1 VQRGVLLA
9 LAVTV
14 PTSLLLLPGEGIFG
28 LLRQPADVVPIAA
41 TFSRYSIAG
50 VLPYFLFIVFRQSLQ
65 AMASVKP
72 VVIAIVAANLA
83 NAALNWVLIY
93 GKLGFPALG
102 ASGSAISTVV
112 SRWLMLGLLLLL
124 GWKILRPVLTP
135 WRRAAFATGPM
146 LRMLR
151 IGLPVGLQQWLEVG
165 VFSGGA
171 LLVGLFGTVPLAAHE
186 IAVNLAA
193 LTFMVPLG
201 ISAAAAAVVGRAI
214 GRGDLAAARRD
225 AVAAIAVGLGFM
237 SIAAAAF
244 LFLRR
249 PLAALFVAD
258 AATVALAASL
268 IGVAAVFQIFD
279 GIQGVCV
286 GVLRGA
292 ADTRIPML
300 IHLVGFWG
308 IGLPLSVLLAFV
320 VGLGPKGVWWGYVAS
335 LFAVA
340 AMQLLRVKRKLG
352 AEVMRVRIEG

>member
-1 VQRGVLLA
+1 
-9 LAVTV
+9 
-14 PTSLLLLPGEGIFG
+14 
-28 LLRQPADVVPIAA
+28 
-41 TFSRYSIAG
+41 
-50 VLPYFLFIVFRQSLQ
+50 
-65 AMASVKP
+65 
-72 VVIAIVAANLA
+72 
-83 NAALNWVLIY
+83 
-93 GKLGFPALG
+93 
-102 ASGSAISTVV
+102 
-112 SRWLMLGLLLLL
+112 
-124 GWKILRPVLTP
+124 
-135 WRRAAFATGPM
+135 
-146 LRMLR
+146 
-151 IGLPVGLQQWLEVG
+151 
-165 VFSGGA
+165 
-171 LLVGLFGTVPLAAHE
+171 
-186 IAVNLAA
+186 
-193 LTFMVPLG
+193 
-201 ISAAAAAVVGRAI
+201 
-214 GRGDLAAARRD
+214 
-225 AVAAIAVGLGFM
+225 M